1 MFKMVVVSLAF
12 LLFTAAC
19 TKQREAQFTT
29 GQGENLLEVSAYDGK
44 TFDIKTGASIED
56 QRRNFSKA
64 QTLDVNAKNVG
75 ADAFS
80 VVSYEVNDPLA
91 KKLLADTVIVGKRNT
106 TYKGLIKVTQNFVK
120 VYKLAKASDIPLS
133 EATYAEKMAD
143 GMLAVP
149 LIGYPVTGRYTIDR
163 VKNEVGEVSST
174 KYEKG
179 QEDISKASHFRMD
192 LSRGEIFEA
201 VVKTDVVPKDYFT
214 GEWYYNETVT
224 SAPEERSTD
233 LGFSTAYDSTLKPST
248 RIKFLS
254 DEKTINAVNV
264 NVDERLTQ
272 KADVNFKKV
281 LAIPVSWNAY
291 KVTSNGTGMSEKN
304 DETIH
309 WSKRPYLSLELEKA
323 KGAVSGSGDSS
334 KRLVN
339 LEIAD
344 SYFSFVL
351 EDVEASTRIRY
362 SFQRV
367 GKSNY
372 QAKRLY
378 KDDKRTFG
386 FFETEK
392 SVAQTYE
399 NQRMEDQEKN
409 RLISRFNPQKDIV
422 FHFTKTSPQWI
433 RETVRNAVNEWN
445 NAFAAAGAQSR
456 VLLNEEQD
464 VELGDLRY
472 NAINVIENL
481 TSSNLFGFGPSVTD
495 PFTGEIISATTN
507 VHLTPIRESIIQEIK
522 TYIAMKMGYLEQGKL
537 TGIAGQLALLQD
549 MVVKQNQGT
558 LSVASDYFPAL
569 KNIKMFVPDDNN
581 PGKLSL
587 QNIDFRKRTKSN
599 AKEFDVS
606 IASGNIHQE
615 IEAQC
620 PEIINYI
627 KDTQAAKQSY
637 TSKENEVLDS
647 CSRKMVLPK
656 FAGTLIHEIGHNL
669 GLRHNFMASNDTKNF
684 WPIEKTGGKHAVRSS
699 SVMEYS
705 AFNEDRL
712 VKPGTYDIA
721 AIRFGYADAVLT
733 EDGKIKK
740 LDTRYSITQNLNG
753 TKAHAYKFCTDE
765 DVAIGL
771 DPMCQRHD
779 AGETPLEV
787 VKNIIA
793 EYQASYQLNA
803 FRRDAF
809 RNVTP
814 SRLGMYH
821 LQKIFIPL
829 MGFYQQWRVGV
840 ARYVGQNDQ
849 YLERMS
855 SQEYAEVVAKM
866 AQDPQFKNFVAQ
878 YQPVAQEIF
887 NFLTQV
893 ASMSNRYCVLSN
905 FDASDVKIEE
915 LNKVRENL
923 YFTSKKTVNSCA
935 DAQKQDAWMGT
946 GFSLVQEIGHHMN
959 TFRYDLSAN
968 AILEPY
974 DVIGTEMDRANAW
987 YILTNFRAPLSYDS
1001 LSRGFFPSMMDEP
1014 AFRQKVKDYATKRV
1028 VGGLSGD
1035 VLSRYMTANDQRTRK
1050 VVALMKQKSFV
1061 KFEQEKDLLT
1071 AMIPLWKAGIMVP
1084 GKQDAS
1090 LKRAD
1095 AMSVLLTRQVTNE
1108 LMQSAKAFAN
1118 LGSGIWVVATSP
1130 SATDAIALIN
1140 AYKQIA
1146 SLKNLTMLDESN
1158 ADIKAIRKGIS
1169 IILPAN
1175 IGSMTMAEFDK
1186 HLEKNQDVLLSFY
1199 TEEMA
1204 QKYGPILA
1212 ELSTI
1217 LRNLGKFEQV
1227 EAEGDEES
1235 KKMVADLKKGN
1246 MDQFARALINQ
1257 ERGIMG
1263 LAFVDAMLK
1272 ANNEAVNVYKA
1283 NRADID
1289 AQVDILTNTLL
1300 GLQ

>member
-44 TFDIKTGASIED
+44 TFDIKTGSSIED

-106 TYKGLIKVTQNFVK
+106 TYKGLIKVAQNFVK

-201 VVKTDVVPKDYFT
+201 VVKTDVVPTSYFT

-248 RIKFLS
+248 RIKFLN

-281 LAIPVSWNAY
+281 LAIPVSWKAY
-291 KVTSNGTGMSEKN
+291 KVTSNGNGMAEKD
-304 DETIH
+304 DEAIH
-309 WSKRPYLSLELEKA
+309 WSKRPYLSLELENA
-323 KGAVSGSGDSS
+323 KGAASSLDKSS

-339 LEIAD
+339 LEISDA
-344 SYFSFVL
+344 YFSFVL

-367 GKSNY
+367 EKSNY

-378 KDDKRTFG
+378 KEDKRTFG

-399 NQRMEDQEKN
+399 NQRLEDQEKN

-549 MVVKQNQGT
+549 MVVKQNQDT

-569 KNIKMFVPDDNN
+569 KNIKMFVADEKN

-620 PEIINYI
+620 PEIISYI
-627 KDTQAAKQSY
+627 KEIQAAKQSY
-637 TSKENEVLDS
+637 SAKENEVLNS

-669 GLRHNFMASNDTKNF
+669 GLRHNFMASNDTQNF

-733 EDGKIKK
+733 EDGNIKK

-809 RNVTP
+809 RNVSP
-814 SRLGMYH
+814 ARLGVYH
-821 LQKIFIPL
+821 LQKIFVPL

-893 ASMSNRYCVLSN
+893 TSMSNRYCVLSN

-915 LNKVRENL
+915 LNKVRENM
-923 YFTSKKTVNSCA
+923 YFTSKKTVNNCA
-935 DAQKQDAWMGT
+935 EAQKQDAWMGT

-987 YILTNFRAPLSYDS
+987 YILTNFRTPLSYDS
-1001 LSRGFFPSMMDEP
+1001 LSRGFYPSMMDEP
-1014 AFRQKVKDYATKRV
+1014 GFRQKVKDYATKRV

-1035 VLSRYMTANDQRTRK
+1035 VLSRYMTANDSRTQK
-1050 VVALMKQKSFV
+1050 IVALMKKKNFI
-1061 KFEQEKDLLT
+1061 KFEQEKNLLT
-1071 AMIPLWKAGIMVP
+1071 AMIPLWKSGIMVP

-1095 AMSVLLTRQVTNE
+1095 TLSVLLTRQMTNE
-1108 LMQSAKAFAN
+1108 LMESAKAFVN

-1130 SATDAIALIN
+1130 DATDAIALIN
-1140 AYKQIA
+1140 AYKQI
-1146 SLKNLTMLDESN
+1146 SGLKNAMLLDDSN
-1158 ADIKAIRKGIS
+1158 AEIKAIREGIAT
-1169 IILPAN
+1169 ILPAN
-1175 IGSMTMAEFDK
+1175 IGSMKLQEFHN
-1186 HLEKNQDVLLSFY
+1186 HLKKNEKVLMGFY
-1199 TEEMA
+1199 TQETA
-1204 QKYGPILA
+1204 TKYGPVLG
-1212 ELSTI
+1212 ELSAI
-1217 LRNLGKFEQV
+1217 LQNLGKLDQI
-1227 EAEGDEES
+1227 EAEGDEDS
-1235 KKMVADLKKGN
+1235 KKVVAELKKGT
-1246 MDQFARALINQ
+1246 MEEFAKALINK

-1263 LAFVDAMLK
+1263 LTYVDAMIK
-1272 ANNEAVNVYKA
+1272 ANNEAFNVYKL

-1289 AQVDILTNTLL
+1289 AEVDILTTTLMS
-1300 GLQ
+1300 LQ